1 MDVKNTHSVTKTEIS
16 VFGRQALDA
25 ERRRSP
31 SLADKVL
38 NKACNLTLNMFLN
51 IGPTN
56 VHAFYTF
63 GCINGQFDSIRS
75 LPIISTRQEDKTE
88 MYTKT
93 HRPNIDA

>member
-38 NKACNLTLNMFLN
+38 SYA
-51 IGPTN
+51 
-56 VHAFYTF
+56 
-63 GCINGQFDSIRS
+63 SISNFAIYVFRAHIFARLLRARVDHS
-75 LPIISTRQEDKTE
+75 MTAMRAGKI
-88 MYTKT
+88 
-93 HRPNIDA
+93 

>member
-38 NKACNLTLNMFLN
+38 IIMYQYTYESFLVNVNFCDHILMIMLDGRIQMFSL
-51 IGPTN
+51 
-56 VHAFYTF
+56 
-63 GCINGQFDSIRS
+63 GCILVKCF
-75 LPIISTRQEDKTE
+75 L
-88 MYTKT
+88 
-93 HRPNIDA
+93 H

>member
-38 NKACNLTLNMFLN
+38 TAFRGKPQFFAACLHFFRTVQQEGQSITDFPAELRNKAKECDFVKNNDVYNAKTMHYK
-51 IGPTN
+51 IG
-56 VHAFYTF
+56 
-63 GCINGQFDSIRS
+63 
-75 LPIISTRQEDKTE
+75 L
-88 MYTKT
+88 
-93 HRPNIDA
+93 

>member
-38 NKACNLTLNMFLN
+38 KTLFMYNN
-51 IGPTN
+51 DARIAIGVLQWAVSTEPRKTIFN
-56 VHAFYTF
+56 VFD
-63 GCINGQFDSIRS
+63 NPLGQS
-75 LPIISTRQEDKTE
+75 
-88 MYTKT
+88 
-93 HRPNIDA
+93 

>member
-38 NKACNLTLNMFLN
+38 M
-51 IGPTN
+51 
-56 VHAFYTF
+56 YTF
-63 GCINGQFDSIRS
+63 VRICMCDSGLWAGSFPHGSAHNDSPQPELYLKMTVIHCMF
-75 LPIISTRQEDKTE
+75 TE
-88 MYTKT
+88 VIK
-93 HRPNIDA
+93 